1 MQCREV
7 MHMRHF
13 SLPRHI
19 DNRTKLIAFAVIFLL
34 VCIGIYAYSHSNI
47 VTKSK
52 ATLTNATVQSYTVTR
67 QDMMRKISLSGQ
79 TVPLAQVDLST
90 KYAGNIAAVN
100 VQLGDYVQPGDVL
113 LVQDQTDTQ
122 LTMQQN
128 QAALTQAAADTK
140 AAESQYSSD
149 LQKAQIDYQTAQMN
163 YNRYVV
169 LKDEGAVSQK
179 ELDTMY
185 QALIVAQ
192 SALNN
197 LQSQNVGN
205 TPASIATKEAA
216 QAKAGYQVDSAEKQL
231 DDLTIRAPR
240 AGIIT
245 YRNAE
250 VGALAGAN
258 TKVLTITDNSGM
270 YIDSPLS
277 ETDVAAVQV
286 GTAVTVS
293 IESLANTYTGTIT
306 YVSPAMDPTAKTYM
320 VRITLD
326 NPDTSLRG
334 GMYATSS
341 IQVLQRPNTLFVPKD
356 ALLEQNGK
364 SQVYVIKPDNTI
376 EIRDVKPGLR
386 NDDYVEIVDGLQEGE
401 TIATTN
407 TARLK
412 NGTAVTI
419 DNSQDTQQG
428 N

>member
-1 MQCREV
+1 MS
-7 MHMRHF
+7 HF
-13 SLPRHI
+13 SFPRKI
-19 DNRTKLIAFAVIFLL
+19 DNRTKLIAFGVIFIL
-34 VCIGIYAYSHSNI
+34 VCVGIYAFSHSRA
-47 VTKSK
+47 VTKAKS
-52 ATLTNATVQSYTVTR
+52 TLTNATVQSYTVTR
-67 QDMMRKISLSGQ
+67 QDMNRKIALTGQ

-100 VQLGDYVQPGDVL
+100 VQLGDTVQPGDVL
-113 LVQDQTDTQ
+113 LVQDQADTQ

-128 QAALTQAAADTK
+128 QAALTQATADTK
-140 AAESQYSSD
+140 AAESQFSSD

-163 YNRYVV
+163 YNRYIV

-179 ELDTMY
+179 DLDTMY
-185 QALIVAQ
+185 QAMVVAK
-192 SALNN
+192 SALDN

-216 QAKAGYQVDSAEKQL
+216 QAKAGYQVDSAAKQL
-231 DDLTIRAPR
+231 DDLTLRAPR

-250 VGALAGAN
+250 VGAMAGAN
-258 TKVLTITDNSGM
+258 TKVLTITDNSGI
-270 YIDSPLS
+270 YVDCTVS
-277 ETDVAAVQV
+277 ETDVAAMKV
-286 GTAVTVS
+286 GTPVKVS
-293 IESLANTYTGTIT
+293 IESLANTYDGTIT
-306 YVSPAMDPTAKTYM
+306 FVSPAIDPTAKTYS
-320 VRITLD
+320 VRITLT
-326 NPDTSLRG
+326 NPDLSIRG

-341 IQVLQRPNTLFVPKD
+341 VDVLQRPNTLFVPKD

-376 EIRDVKPGLR
+376 EIRTVKPGLR
-386 NDDYVEIVDGLQEGE
+386 NDDYVEIIDGLQEGE

-412 NGTAVTI
+412 NGTKVTI
-419 DNSQDTQQG
+419 DNSQGTQPQG

>member
-1 MQCREV
+1 MS
-7 MHMRHF
+7 HF
-13 SLPRHI
+13 SFPRKI
-19 DNRTKLIAFAVIFLL
+19 DNRTKLIAFGVIFLL
-34 VCIGIYAYSHSNI
+34 VCVGIYAFSHSRS
-47 VTKSK
+47 VTKAKS
-52 ATLTNATVQSYTVTR
+52 TLTNATVQSYTVTR
-67 QDMMRKISLSGQ
+67 QNMNRKIALTGQ

-100 VQLGDYVQPGDVL
+100 VQLGDTVQPGDVL

-128 QAALTQAAADTK
+128 QAALTQATADTK
-140 AAESQYSSD
+140 AAESQFSSD

-179 ELDTMY
+179 DLDTMY
-185 QALIVAQ
+185 QAMVVAK
-192 SALNN
+192 SALDN

-231 DDLTIRAPR
+231 DDLTLRAPR

-250 VGALAGAN
+250 FGAMAGAN
-258 TKVLTITDNSGM
+258 TKVLTITDNSGI
-270 YIDSPLS
+270 YVDCTVS
-277 ETDVAAVQV
+277 ETDVAAMKV
-286 GTAVTVS
+286 GTPVKVS
-293 IESLANTYTGTIT
+293 IESLANTYDGTIT
-306 YVSPAMDPTAKTYM
+306 FVSPAIDPTAKTYS
-320 VRITLD
+320 VRITLT
-326 NPDTSLRG
+326 NPDLSIRG

-341 IQVLQRPNTLFVPKD
+341 VDVLQRPNTLFVPKD

-376 EIRDVKPGLR
+376 EIRTVKPGLR
-386 NDDYVEIVDGLQEGE
+386 NDDYVEIIDGLQEGE

-412 NGTAVTI
+412 NGTKVTI
-419 DNSQDTQQG
+419 DNSQGTQPQG

>member
-1 MQCREV
+1 MK
-7 MHMRHF
+7 HF
-13 SLPRHI
+13 SFPHELN
-19 DNRTKLIAFAVIFLL
+19 NRTKLIAFGLIFLI
-34 VCIGIYAYSHSNI
+34 VCASIYAISHSND
-47 VTKSK
+47 VTKEK
-52 ATLTNATVQSYTVTR
+52 AILTDATVQSYTVTR
-67 QDMMRKISLSGQ
+67 QDMNRKIALSGQ

-100 VQLGDYVQPGDVL
+100 VQLGDAVQPGDVL

-140 AAESQYSSD
+140 AAQAQYSSD

-185 QALIVAQ
+185 QAMVVAQ

-216 QAKAGYQVDSAEKQL
+216 QAKASYQVDSAEKQL

-240 AGIIT
+240 VGIIT

-250 VGALAGAN
+250 VGAMAGAN
-258 TKVLTITDNSGM
+258 TKVLTITDNSGV
-270 YIDSPLS
+270 YIDCSLS
-277 ETDVAAVQV
+277 ETDVAAVQIGMPV
-286 GTAVTVS
+286 KVT
-293 IESLANTYTGTIT
+293 IESLANTYDGTIT
-306 YVSPAMDPTAKTYM
+306 YVSPAIDPTAKTYT
-320 VRITLD
+320 VRITLT
-326 NPDTSLRG
+326 NPDTSIRG

-341 IQVLQRPNTLFVPKD
+341 IQVLQRPQTLFVPKD
-356 ALLEQNGK
+356 ALLEQNGN

-376 EIRDVKPGLR
+376 EIRDVKTGLR
-386 NDDYVEIVDGLQEGE
+386 NDDYVEILDGLQAGE

-412 NGTAVTI
+412 NGTHVTI
-419 DNSQDTQQG
+419 DNSQDGQQG